1 MGLTQKILLFTSLL
15 VVALVVTSLAFT
27 TFQADRLARENIER
41 GLSETRQVWE
51 TFQADRYNKLKLGIR
66 VLGNDPFFK
75 SLVETKDQAS
85 ILDTLKERN
94 QEIKADFFIATDPAG
109 LVVAR
114 TDRPGAQGEDLSKD
128 PLVTKP
134 LEGEESATVWRQA
147 DRLYHAVS
155 VPMVTGP
162 DLKGVLIAGYE
173 INEALASDIRKL
185 THSEIAYLIP
195 GPGGQPQLSV
205 SSLGPKEQ
213 ALGAALGRPGLVS
226 AAPGTPFDLELGGD
240 RNVAVQVPLKAAT
253 GETAGSVLALRSMA
267 EETASFRRFR
277 TSLVLVS
284 LGVMALALALA
295 YVGAKRITGPVR
307 HLASLVERARNG
319 SYSGTVTVDTRDE
332 IGTLARTFN
341 RLLADLREKEQ
352 LIGFLRGGITGL
364 RKGRPAGGDRP
375 GGGDHRTASAS
386 GGASTVSPTAQT
398 RLANQAT
405 VAIDAVPTR
414 IGGDVTQGSLFADR
428 YEVLGTVGRG
438 GMGVVY
444 RARDR
449 KLDEVVALKVL
460 RSEVLKEDPTLLDR
474 FKQEIKLARRITH
487 RNVLRTHD
495 FGETSGT
502 PYISMEYLEG
512 VTLKDLLRS
521 RGALPLG
528 VGLRIAKQ
536 VCQGLEAAHQQGVVH
551 RDIKPQNILILPET
565 GDLKI
570 MDFGI
575 ARVSEMQAGASGLTT
590 AGTVMGTPDYIP
602 PEQAQGN
609 PADFRSDIYSLGVVL
624 FEIFTG
630 AMPFAGDTVMAV
642 VLSHIQK
649 PPPPPRSVNP
659 KVPPELEAIILRCLE
674 KQPDQRYQSVGEILK
689 DLVEVSVET
698 SAA

>member
-15 VVALVVTSLAFT
+15 VVALVASSLAFT

-75 SLVETKDQAS
+75 SLIETKDQAS

-128 PLVTKP
+128 PLVKKP
-134 LEGEESATVWRQA
+134 LEGEESATVWRQG

-195 GPGGQPQLSV
+195 GAGQPQLSV
-205 SSLGPKEQ
+205 SSLGPKEPALKQ
-213 ALGAALGRPGLVS
+213 ALARPGTGG
-226 AAPGTPFDLELGGD
+226 AGGKAPFELDLGGE
-240 RNVAVQVPLKAAT
+240 RYVGIQVPLQAAT
-253 GETAGSVLALRSMA
+253 GETPGWVMALRSMA

-277 TSLVLVS
+277 QSLVLVS

-295 YVGAKRITGPVR
+295 YVGASRITGPVR
-307 HLASLVERARNG
+307 HLAGLVEKARNG
-319 SYSGTVTVDTRDE
+319 SYSGAVSVDTRDE
-332 IGTLARTFN
+332 IGVLARTFN

-352 LIGFLRGGITGL
+352 LIGFLRGGLTGV
-364 RKGRPAGGDRP
+364 RKGAPAGGDRR
-375 GGGDHRTASAS
+375 GGGDRRAASTSAS
-386 GGASTVSPTAQT
+386 GVSAPAPSQTQMADQATLAIGTAQT
-398 RLANQAT
+398 QVGEAAR
-405 VAIDAVPTR
+405 
-414 IGGDVTQGSLFADR
+414 GSLFADR
-428 YEVLGTVGRG
+428 YEVLGTVGKG

-449 KLDEVVALKVL
+449 QLDEVVALKVV

-495 FGETSGT
+495 FGETAGT

-521 RGALPLG
+521 KGALPLG

-551 RDIKPQNILILPET
+551 RDIKPQNILILPES

-575 ARVSEMQAGASGLTT
+575 ARVSEMEAGASGLTT

-624 FEIFTG
+624 YEIFTG
-630 AMPFAGDTVMAV
+630 RIPFSGDTVMAV
-642 VLSHIQK
+642 VLGHIQK
-649 PPPPPRSVNP
+649 PPPPPRSLNARLP
-659 KVPPELEAIILRCLE
+659 AELEAIILRCLE
-674 KQPDQRYQSVGEILK
+674 KQPARRYQRVGDILK
-689 DLVEVSVET
+689 DLVEVSVES